1 MDTLPDFEKAV
12 GILSA
17 LLAIVPSL
25 GQVCGL
31 SSAERRIEAID
42 RLLTVETYFD
52 ESKKVPLLESR
63 KKLQAR
69 IASLI
74 LVPGNSLY
82 LYAVIFLVCLIAVFF
97 SQDPGRVTLLW
108 NLTVLVT
115 MTVGVSGVIRVAG
128 ARQAVYEKVL
138 QGHETTI
145 QTKPQKLL
153 EGPFKEFVCRITF
166 ALIVIITI
174 MSLILLL
181 FSVGLGDWQRTIGLM
196 LLAVLGAIVSQR
208 GWRLYVGF
216 LISDNQCPF
225 VGAFHTEIRHLIKH
239 SRALWRYI
247 KRSL

>member
-97 SQDPGRVTLLW
+97 SQDPGRVTPVSYTH
-108 NLTVLVT
+108 LTLP
-115 MTVGVSGVIRVAG
+115 
-128 ARQAVYEKVL
+128 
-138 QGHETTI
+138 TI
-145 QTKPQKLL
+145 
-153 EGPFKEFVCRITF
+153 C
-166 ALIVIITI
+166 
-174 MSLILLL
+174 
-181 FSVGLGDWQRTIGLM
+181 SV
-196 LLAVLGAIVSQR
+196 
-208 GWRLYVGF
+208 
-216 LISDNQCPF
+216 
-225 VGAFHTEIRHLIKH
+225 
-239 SRALWRYI
+239 
-247 KRSL
+247 